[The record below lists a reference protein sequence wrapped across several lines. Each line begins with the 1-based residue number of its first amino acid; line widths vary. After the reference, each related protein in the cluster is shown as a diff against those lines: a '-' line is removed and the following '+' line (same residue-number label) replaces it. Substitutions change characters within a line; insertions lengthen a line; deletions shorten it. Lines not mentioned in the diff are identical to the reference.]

1 MELSAQELEWLA
13 LLGSAIDIFGTDDP
27 DTIAA
32 TSTGQIIHGLR
43 ANDTLTSAF
52 NRTALLGD
60 QGDDSLSTEFTAN
73 APDDQP
79 LAIQIGGSGAD
90 TLTARIGLAVGD
102 VSSMILQSGGG
113 GDDHITSEAF
123 ISQPVFGSVV
133 LANSSFAGD
142 GNDLVQLVADLN
154 GGADG
159 IATNFSEG
167 GAGNDRIT
175 AFAQTF
181 FFGRS
186 SAASNTLDG
195 GSGDD
200 VLDATAIGHS
210 NSDDVAQN
218 SLRGGEGTDLLRAHT
233 VVDSNSSNAR
243 GINEL
248 DGGRGNDRLEAFHVT
263 DGENTLTDLTST
275 LDGGDG
281 KDFLLA
287 DTLALADP
295 GLGQSLASHLL
306 LGGSGADRLTSRI
319 EVEAARFT
327 ITAALDGGIEA
338 DILDSQMTLRGSGI
352 DAASSAASRLEGG
365 EGNDDLSSALTAQLT
380 DVQVDLAFANHL
392 EGGGGK
398 DRLEAHLNVAITGD
412 EGFAVDFSV
421 GENLL
426 FGGEGNDFLLAS
438 VEASID
444 SATSTVHG
452 SSLLH
457 GGGGNDR
464 LTVLGGS
471 GNLLDGGEGNDIL
484 RCGSGTDSCAFGAS
498 SGRDKLY
505 DFEIGA
511 DSFELLNGIT
521 ITSISRHGQD
531 SLVRFSGGGAVTLID
546 TIVTDQAQLFTA

>member
-1 MELSAQELEWLA
+1 MELSSQDIQWLA
-13 LLGSAIDIFGTDDP
+13 LLGSAVDIFGTDDP
-27 DTIAA
+27 DRIAA
-32 TSTGQIIHGLR
+32 TSAGQIIHGFR

-52 NRTALLGD
+52 NRTALLGY
-60 QGDDSLSTEFTAN
+60 QGDDSLSTEFIAN
-73 APDDQP
+73 SPDDPP

-90 TLTARIGLAVGD
+90 SLTARIGLATGD
-102 VSSMILQSGGG
+102 VSSTILQSGGSC
-113 GDDHITSEAF
+113 DDHIASEQF
-123 ISQPVFGSVV
+123 ISEPVFGSVV

-142 GNDLVQLVADLN
+142 GNDVVDLVADLN

-159 IATNFSEG
+159 IATNLSEG
-167 GAGNDRIT
+167 GAGNDHIT

-186 SAASNTLDG
+186 SAASNMLDG

-218 SLRGGEGTDLLRAHT
+218 TLRGGEGTDLLRANT

-248 DGGRGNDRLEAFHVT
+248 DGGLGNDRLEAFHVT

-275 LDGGDG
+275 LNGGDG
-281 KDFLLA
+281 KDILLA
-287 DTLALADP
+287 DSLALADP
-295 GLGQSLASHLL
+295 DLGQSLASHILR
-306 LGGSGADRLTSRI
+306 GGSGPDRLTSRI
-319 EVEAARFT
+319 EAEAARFT
-327 ITAALDGGIEA
+327 ISAELDGGLQG
-338 DILDSQMTLRGSGI
+338 DILDSEMTLKGSGI
-352 DAASSAASRLEGG
+352 DAASSATSHLDGG
-365 EGNDDLSSALTAQLT
+365 EGNDELSSAITARLTN
-380 DVQVDLAFANHL
+380 VQADLAFANHL
-392 EGGGGK
+392 EGGDGK

-412 EGFAVDFSV
+412 EGFAVDLSI

-438 VEASID
+438 VDASID

-457 GGGGNDR
+457 GGEGNDR

-505 DFEIGA
+505 GFEIGT
-511 DSFELLNGIT
+511 DSFELLDGIT
-521 ITSISRHGQD
+521 IASISQHGGS

-546 TIVTDQAQLFTA
+546 TVVTDQGQLFTA